1 MKRLPPYT
9 VQYIN
14 FSGDR
19 LFFNAGPREVLFPVG
34 IGTALVP
41 IQLFPEEVEDMDLQ
55 FNVTLVVPP
64 AAMSQG
70 VVLCEPSIATVT
82 VPATQP

>member
-1 MKRLPPYT
+1 M
-9 VQYIN
+9 
-14 FSGDR
+14 
-19 LFFNAGPREVLFPVG
+19 
-34 IGTALVP
+34 P

-82 VPATQP
+82 VPATRP